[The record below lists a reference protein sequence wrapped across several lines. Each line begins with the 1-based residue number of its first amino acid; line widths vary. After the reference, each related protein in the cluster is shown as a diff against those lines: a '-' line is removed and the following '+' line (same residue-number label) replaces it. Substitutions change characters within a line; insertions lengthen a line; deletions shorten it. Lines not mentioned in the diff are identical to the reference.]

1 MLKFIPSLALT
12 LQSTAAIRHHIHEED
27 SCQTRYEKYMHHNE
41 NTGIELSQQNEAMQ
55 QELNSLVLQFYD
67 LF

>member
-27 SCQTRYEKYMHHNE
+27 SCQTRYEKYMDHNE
-41 NTGIELSQQNEAMQ
+41 NTGKELSQQNQAMQ
-55 QELNSLVLQFYD
+55 QELNSLVVQFYD